1 MGRVG
6 VFLTRVAAASVS
18 LALTL
23 TLLTPV
29 GSGVGTDSGTA
40 QATSRYLN
48 RDVYA
53 ALNAHTIAND
63 TTQSIV
69 YLTGIDGSNSKSAAI
84 SHISADT
91 EALPWHVQVTYSL
104 DGPQTDAATINGA
117 HGLVGVHV
125 TVTRDELASTD
136 IANIADNL
144 VPVLAFT
151 IPTDAGSDLTA
162 SDGVTITQHGSD
174 TVIAAVGNARGDT
187 VDGSGAAH
195 TDVADSTDNAHATR
209 DKAVANVTNAFT
221 SDLATVLDLGVY
233 LNATRFSM
241 SPIVFAAVPASDA
254 DSLNTQLSN
263 LTAGA
268 TSLANDMSGAGNHQY
283 DDLIAH
289 LTALRESERALA
301 ESTISERS
309 AAHKRAFDAYMAA
322 YVGSYTTHLRGSIST
337 KTQMSAL
344 IGTAGEL
351 SGDTPLAQ
359 AVVDLANAVNAVSAA
374 HRHTGAADE
383 VDTIIRRI
391 RQQGV
396 NGLVD
401 ELKQAAGHESQL
413 GSSGYSAGQAEL
425 SQAMIPYSMAY
436 TDTYT
441 EHLSELTGGT
451 ASSAA
456 AYQAQA
462 IAQTN
467 ESFRSIDDLKADQA
481 KVDAAMAALATASEH
496 TGRAQAIEQLLLRF
510 EDQFETGKS
519 SSDAASTAR
528 KDAAKDVADPLR
540 SLSES
545 SSPTVGVGGN
555 GIAAVVEAARLK
567 QLRAAREQAAA
578 QAQQQAAQGGQS
590 ASLVDDQIA
599 MSKDDVMSF
608 AGSVGSISGG
618 ESSGGSDGAAGSDN
632 SDSANIN
639 SDGDTQGNS
648 KPKVD
653 DTVSVTDT
661 PSVAFGMQG
670 MHPGTL
676 LTASNATT
684 VNATTTLSDGTDILS
699 VAIPALRDAGALN
712 ELSQRTTTTLPA
724 TNNAMSR
731 FLLVY
736 QTAQ

>member
-1 MGRVG
+1 MGCVG

-23 TLLTPV
+23 TLLTPA

-40 QATSRYLN
+40 RAASRYLN

-69 YLTGIDGSNSKSAAI
+69 YLTGIDGNNSKSAAI
-84 SHISADT
+84 SHMSADT

-125 TVTRDELASTD
+125 TVTRDELTSTD

-209 DKAVANVTNAFT
+209 DKAVANATNAFT
-221 SDLATVLDLGVY
+221 SDLATVLDFGVY
-233 LNATRFSM
+233 LNATHFSM

-254 DSLNTQLSN
+254 DSLNTQLSD

-283 DDLIAH
+283 DDLIAQ

-391 RQQGV
+391 RQQGT
-396 NGLVD
+396 NGLID

-413 GSSGYSAGQAEL
+413 GSSGYSAGQAQL

-451 ASSAA
+451 SSGAA

-462 IAQTN
+462 IEQTN
-467 ESFRSIDDLKADQA
+467 ASFQSSDDLKADQA

-510 EDQFETGKS
+510 EDQFEAGES
-519 SSDAASTAR
+519 SSDASSASR
-528 KDAAKDVADPLR
+528 KSVANPLR

-545 SSPTVGVGGN
+545 SSPTLGVGGN

-578 QAQQQAAQGGQS
+578 RAQQQTSHDGQS

-608 AGSVGSISGG
+608 AGAVGSISGG

-632 SDSANIN
+632 SDNANSN
-639 SDGDTQGNS
+639 SDGDTDAQGGGKS
-648 KPKVD
+648 KTG
-653 DTVSVTDT
+653 TVSVIDT

-684 VNATTTLSDGTDILS
+684 VNATTTLSDGADILS
-699 VAIPALRDAGALN
+699 VAVPALRDAGALN
-712 ELSQRTTTTLPA
+712 DLSQRTTLTLPA
-724 TNNAMSR
+724 TNDAMSR

-736 QTAQ
+736 QTVQ

>member
-18 LALTL
+18 LAFTL
-23 TLLTPV
+23 TLLTPA
-29 GSGVGTDSGTA
+29 GSGAGTDSGTA
-40 QATSRYLN
+40 RSASRYLN
-48 RDVYA
+48 RNVYA
-53 ALNAHTIAND
+53 ALNAATND

-69 YLTGIDGSNSKSAAI
+69 YLTGIGDNNSNADTSKLAAI
-84 SHISADT
+84 SHMPADT
-91 EALPWHVQVTYSL
+91 EALPWRVQVTYSL
-104 DGPQTDAATINGA
+104 DGPQTDAATINGS

-174 TVIAAVGNARGDT
+174 TVIATVGNTGSNAA
-187 VDGSGAAH
+187 DG
-195 TDVADSTDNAHATR
+195 NATQAEKHAS
-209 DKAVANVTNAFT
+209 KAVTNVTNAIT
-221 SDLATVLDLGVY
+221 LNAGTVLDLGVY

-254 DSLNTQLSN
+254 DSLNTQLN
-263 LTAGA
+263 DLTVGA

-283 DDLIAH
+283 DDLIAQ

-309 AAHKRAFDAYMAA
+309 AAHKRAFDAYMTA

>member
-6 VFLTRVAAASVS
+6 VFLTRAAAASVS

-23 TLLTPV
+23 TLLTPA

-40 QATSRYLN
+40 RATSRYLN

-53 ALNAHTIAND
+53 ALNAHTIND

-69 YLTGIDGSNSKSAAI
+69 YLTGIDGNNSKSAAI
-84 SHISADT
+84 SHMPADT
-91 EALPWHVQVTYSL
+91 EALPWRVQVTYSL

-117 HGLVGVHV
+117 RGLVGVHV

-162 SDGVTITQHGSD
+162 SDGVTIAQHGSD
-174 TVIAAVGNARGDT
+174 TVIAAVGT
-187 VDGSGAAH
+187 
-195 TDVADSTDNAHATR
+195 HATR
-209 DKAVANVTNAFT
+209 DKTVANVTNAFT

-254 DSLNTQLSN
+254 ESLNTQLSD
-263 LTAGA
+263 LTVGA
-268 TSLANDMSGAGNHQY
+268 TSLAHDMSGAGNHQY
-283 DDLIAH
+283 DDLIAQ
-289 LTALRESERALA
+289 LTALRENERALA
-301 ESTISERS
+301 ESTISERN
-309 AAHKRAFDAYMAA
+309 AAHKRAFDSYMTA
-322 YVGSYTTHLRGSIST
+322 YVGSYTAHLRGSIST

-351 SGDTPLAQ
+351 SGNTPLAQ

-413 GSSGYSAGQAEL
+413 GSSGYSAGQAQL

-451 ASSAA
+451 SSGAA

-462 IAQTN
+462 IEQTN
-467 ESFRSIDDLKADQA
+467 ASFQSSDDLKADQA

-510 EDQFETGKS
+510 EDQFEAGEST
-519 SSDAASTAR
+519 SDVASAAR
-528 KDAAKDVADPLR
+528 KSVANPLR

-545 SSPTVGVGGN
+545 SSPTLGVGGN

-578 QAQQQAAQGGQS
+578 RAQQQAAHDGQS

-618 ESSGGSDGAAGSDN
+618 DSSGSDASDGSDD
-632 SDSANIN
+632 SDSADDSGKAN
-639 SDGDTQGNS
+639 SNRDGDAQGDGKS
-648 KPKVD
+648 KTDV
-653 DTVSVTDT
+653 VSVTDT

-676 LTASNATT
+676 LTASNAAT
-684 VNATTTLSDGTDILS
+684 VNAATTLSDGTDILS

-712 ELSQRTTTTLPA
+712 ELSQRTTTALPA
-724 TNNAMSR
+724 TNSATSR